1 MVIHLLKDKI
11 KVEKVVNAG
20 VISIGEKRIYYNTC
34 MRDCY
39 DTCLLETK
47 VVDEKIRVKGS
58 KSFPITDGFLCYKGY
73 ILPKWLYSKE
83 RLKSA
88 YIRKNG
94 RLLKAS
100 IDEAINVVA
109 SKMKDFIDR
118 GMAYKILL
126 YQFAGDR
133 GVVNYHFPMRLFHKI
148 GATFLDYGICDRAGQ
163 EALKKIYGTSVG
175 MVPEELKKEKLIVY
189 WGMNPAWTN
198 LHGFS
203 LVKKYGLE
211 VWTVDVRTTPTMKAS
226 SKGFIVKPG
235 MDAEFAL
242 YVAKAMVENGWYDKN
257 FSKNYIENFEDFE
270 EFLSNI
276 AWDDVKKTGLSKED
290 ILNFAKGLWEKKGVI
305 HIGYGF
311 QRSRNGARSVKYV
324 GILPILSGH
333 KCGFLYDMKVLDK
346 SYAEGKFLRK
356 GPFRTV
362 PQMKVTEYIENGNIE
377 MIYIYNANPLNSHQN
392 VNRLKKAF
400 EKIFVVVHDIFMTET
415 AQAADVVLPSS
426 TFFERLDI
434 VDSYYHDYILLN
446 EPVVKLWGYSNR
458 EITMM
463 LAKKLG
469 FKDKYLYEVE
479 EEIIKKVLKD
489 SGLSWDELREKKFI
503 KGRKISNC
511 KDSVRVDLD
520 DIEKSED
527 VELEKDEFI
536 LITPTHYS
544 TITSQY
550 YNLHDKFDEYVHMN
564 PEDGRQMKLN
574 PGDVVEVFNEYGR
587 LISNVKFSEDVQKGT
602 VVIFKGSWQNLSKR
616 NVNSL
621 IGDEVQESCGN
632 ASIYHGF
639 KVRVRR
645 IRGDMSE
652 TL

>member
-1 MVIHLLKDKI
+1 
-11 KVEKVVNAG
+11 
-20 VISIGEKRIYYNTC
+20 

-39 DTCLLETK
+39 DTCLLETE
-47 VVDEKIRVKGS
+47 VVDGKIKVRGS
-58 KSFPITDGFLCYKGY
+58 ESFPITNGFLCYKGY
-73 ILPKWLYSKE
+73 LLPKWLYSE
-83 RLKSA
+83 DRLKSA
-88 YIRKNG
+88 YIKKSG
-94 RLLKAS
+94 RLLKAPV
-100 IDEAINVVA
+100 DEAVNMVS
-109 SKMKDFIDR
+109 SKIKELIDQ
-118 GMAYKILL
+118 GKSYKILL

-163 EALKKIYGTSVG
+163 EALKKIYGTAVG
-175 MVPEELKKEKLIVY
+175 MVPKELKKEKLIVY

-211 VWTVDVRTTPTMKAS
+211 IWTVDVRVTQTMKAS

-242 YVAKAMVENGWYDKN
+242 YIAKAMVENGWYDED
-257 FSKNYIENFEDFE
+257 FVKNYIENFKDFE
-270 EFLSNI
+270 EFLSNFE
-276 AWDDVKKTGLSKED
+276 WDDVKKTGLSKED
-290 ILNFAKGLWEKKGVI
+290 ILIFAKDFWEKRGVI

-311 QRSRNGARSVKYV
+311 QRSKNGARSVKYV
-324 GILPILSGH
+324 GILPVLSGH
-333 KCGFLYDMKVLDK
+333 KCGFLYDMKVLNK

-356 GPFRTV
+356 EPFRII
-362 PQMKVTEYIENGNIE
+362 PQMKIAEYIENGNIE

-400 EKIFVVVHDIFMTET
+400 EKVLVVVHDIFMTDT
-415 AQAADVVLPSS
+415 AQAADVVLPAN

-463 LAKKLG
+463 LSERLG
-469 FKDKYLYEVE
+469 FEDQHLYEDE
-479 EEIIKKVLKD
+479 EKIIERILED
-489 SGLSWDELREKKFI
+489 NGLSWNELKENGFI

-511 KDSVRVDLD
+511 KDRVKI
-520 DIEKSED
+520 DIDATEKFE
-527 VELEKDEFI
+527 EPKLKRNEFI

-550 YNLHDKFDEYVHMN
+550 YNLHDKFDEHVYMN
-564 PEDGRQMKLN
+564 PEDGTRMSIID
-574 PGDVVEVFNEYGR
+574 GDIVEVFNEYGR
-587 LISNVKFSEDVQKGT
+587 LISKVKFSEDVQKGT

-616 NVNSL
+616 NVNFL
-621 IGDEVQESCGN
+621 IGDEVQERCGN

-639 KVRVRR
+639 KVRVRG
-645 IRGDMSE
+645 IRGGNSE
-652 TL
+652 IL